1 MKWEGG
7 GERVEEKERRCGSE
21 VKWER
26 NGEDKWRKIKGGGGE
41 KGLVKKLREGK
52 CNRKKKRMKTSG
64 GKEIKLP

>member
-26 NGEDKWRKIKGGGGE
+26 NREDKWRKIKEGGGGE

-64 GKEIKLP
+64 GKK